1 MLYNSQQAPKK
12 DWSSTVQYQSYT
24 PDKRVTKVWLFALAI
39 VLLTLSVAALVIVFS
54 VEHNW
59 FYDSYN
65 ITQTN
70 NGASYTIHY
79 GLWRL
84 CFYANQTCASW
95 FSNDPPHNLYVE
107 QRLQQA
113 QVGIN
118 AWQALEIVF
127 LFLTASTLIIA
138 LVAIIYYKFDKTI
151 HYYLAVLT
159 GFCIWPAA
167 AVGIS
172 SLFVFGFSVYGVAVN
187 PKGLDWC
194 FYVNIAAVAL
204 SIIGAIALTI
214 YDILLKKPI
223 KTDDNDT
230 VIGTFMG
237 INDYPADLNPPTV
250 VAAKRHKKQQRRP
263 YDHQDMFYPNP
274 YYPGKPVNISNT
286 DYVTNPN
293 HQMLAPYTSL
303 TNNEQINPAF
313 QQQVWAPYRGSSVL
327 HSPSA
332 NSMPPQPWQSQ
343 PPTSS
348 YPYEPPYWH
357 RPAPNPMNYHTE
369 PVNEYVQRGLY
380 RPNRLNPMERTFD
393 PKEEP
398 RVLHYYTGHNEFSAV
413 DPADAV
419 SPRNSASLQGP
430 NSGARYNANPSYY
443 QQKVY

>member
-1 MLYNSQQAPKK
+1 MLYNSQQVPRKN
-12 DWSSTVQYQSYT
+12 WPSTVQYQSYT
-24 PDKRVTKVWLFALAI
+24 PDKRLTKVWLFALAI
-39 VLLTLSVAALVIVFS
+39 ILLTLSVAALVIVFS

-70 NGASYTIHY
+70 SASYTNHY

-95 FSNDPPHNLYVE
+95 FSTASPYNLYVE
-107 QRLQQA
+107 QRLNQA

-127 LFLTASTLIIA
+127 LFLVASTLIIA
-138 LVAIIYYKFDKTI
+138 LVAIICYKFDKTI

-172 SLFVFGFSVYGVAVN
+172 SLFVFGFSVYNVAVN

-194 FYVNIAAVAL
+194 FYVNIAAVVL
-204 SIIGAIALTI
+204 SIGGAIFLTI
-214 YDILLKKPI
+214 YGILLKKPI
-223 KTDDNDT
+223 KTDNSDT
-230 VIGTFMG
+230 VIDTFMG
-237 INDYPADLNPPTV
+237 INDYPVDLNPSKL
-250 VAAKRHKKQQRRP
+250 VAVKRHKKHQRRP
-263 YDHQDMFYPNP
+263 YDHQEVFYPNP
-274 YYPGKPVNISNT
+274 SYPARPVNISNT

-303 TNNEQINPAF
+303 ASNEQINPAF
-313 QQQVWAPYRGSSVL
+313 QQQVPTLYRDPSL
-327 HSPSA
+327 LQSPSA
-332 NSMPPQPWQSQ
+332 NSIPPQSWQYQ
-343 PPTSS
+343 TPTSS

-369 PVNEYVQRGLY
+369 PFNEYVQRGIY
-380 RPNRLNPMERTFD
+380 RPNRLNPMERTFES
-393 PKEEP
+393 KEEP
-398 RVLHYYTGHNEFSAV
+398 RVLHYYTGYNEFATV
-413 DPADAV
+413 DPTDAG
-419 SPRNSASLQGP
+419 SSRNNAPLQGL
-430 NSGARYNANPSYY
+430 NSGVRYNANPPYY
-443 QQKVY
+443 QQKAY